1 MENFGIEII
10 ECFSMDYAGDGKNV
24 GVPPLDT
31 KPRPHAHS
39 FYQYLYVSES
49 SDAVIAIDNE
59 LMPVMP
65 GTLYLIKPFVQHT
78 VFSGQNAKTV
88 ELKFSLHNPLLI
100 DISYKLPVILP
111 VAGTSAETVIGELI
125 KEYKNSSLN
134 DPMFYVKFY
143 ELMLLLRRI
152 NGMPSEK
159 GMRLKEYIT
168 LYNDSYKNLIDFM
181 HENHARQITL
191 EEMAELMHF
200 EKNYFIKSF
209 KSKFNCTPL
218 QFLNIVRANYAMNL
232 LEYTDTS
239 IEEVARSTGFSGTAS
254 FTNFFKSN
262 FYTTP
267 TEYRTKI
274 REKIKIKNDIP

>member
-10 ECFSMDYAGDGKNV
+10 ECFSMDYAGDEKRSGAPSLNTMPK
-24 GVPPLDT
+24 
-31 KPRPHAHS
+31 PHAHS

-59 LMPVMP
+59 LMPVIP
-65 GTLYLIKPFVQHT
+65 GNLYLIKPFVQHN
-78 VFSGQNAKTV
+78 VFSNQNAKTV
-88 ELKFSLHNPLLI
+88 ELKFSLQNPLLI

-111 VAGTSAETVIGELI
+111 VTGTPAEAIIGELI
-125 KEYKNSSLN
+125 KEYKNSSFD

-143 ELMLLLRRI
+143 EFMLMLSRI
-152 NGMPSEK
+152 NGMPK
-159 GMRLKEYIT
+159 KQDMKLKEYIT
-168 LYNDSYKNLIDFM
+168 LYNDSYRKLIDFM
-181 HENHARQITL
+181 HENYSRQITL
-191 EEMAELMHF
+191 DEMAELMHF
-200 EKNYFIKSF
+200 EKNYFIKNF

-218 QFLNIVRANYAMNL
+218 QFLNIIRANHAMNL

-254 FTNFFKSN
+254 LTNFFRSN

-267 TEYRTKI
+267 TEYRADI
-274 REKIKIKNDIP
+274 RKKIKIKNDKP